1 MHAMKRIRAGVIGV
15 VVLATCATG
24 AAPTSEAAG
33 LTVTY
38 LTEWRGDG
46 DAALQGPLDLAVD
59 GSGNVYVVEQS
70 ANRVQVFTSDGRFIR
85 RVGGPRTCHWGCR
98 PDQID
103 GRFFLPNGIAV
114 DSLGNMYV
122 SDLGNTS
129 TGSAGRVQKFS
140 PDGSFTAAFEG
151 VGLDHFSYPR
161 DVAVDASGGVYVA
174 DWGKSRV
181 LLLAGGSGAFV
192 REWAA
197 PEFYPLS
204 LAVDDARRSLYVV
217 ANDATNPLVVLSLEG
232 GLLTRFGQGLLRG
245 QEIVLDPEGRLY
257 VTGQNMVRVFSPQG
271 ALLGQWGS
279 TGLGPG
285 EFREA
290 TGVAVDDQGLVYV
303 ADYVGGRVQVF
314 RVQFLH

>member
-1 MHAMKRIRAGVIGV
+1 MRALKTLGAGVIGAI
-15 VVLATCATG
+15 VLAASTAV
-24 AAPTSEAAG
+24 APAGEAAG

-38 LTEWRGDG
+38 LGEWSGDG
-46 DAALQGPLDLAVD
+46 DTALQGPLDLAVD
-59 GSGNVYVVEQS
+59 GSGSVYVVEQS
-70 ANRVQVFTSDGRFIR
+70 SYRVQVFTSDGRFIR
-85 RVGGPRTCHWGCR
+85 RVGGPRTCFSGCR
-98 PDQID
+98 PDQVN

-114 DSLGNMYV
+114 DPAGNVYV

-129 TGSAGRVQKFS
+129 TGSPGRVQKFS
-140 PDGSFTAAFEG
+140 PDGSFAAAFEG

-181 LLLAGGSGAFV
+181 LLLAGNSGAFV

-197 PEFYPLS
+197 PEFYPWS
-204 LAVDDARRSLYVV
+204 LAVDEARGSLYV
-217 ANDATNPLVVLSLEG
+217 ATKDARNPLVVLSLEG
-232 GLLTRFGQGLLRG
+232 GFVRSDQAFPRG
-245 QEIVLDPEGRLY
+245 ERIALDREGRLY
-257 VTGQNMVRVFSPQG
+257 VTGANAVRVLSPEG

-279 TGLGPG
+279 YGSGPG

-290 TGVAVDDQGLVYV
+290 TGVAVDDHGLVYV

-314 RVQFLH
+314 RLQFDR

>member
-1 MHAMKRIRAGVIGV
+1 MRAVKTLGAGVIGAF
-15 VVLATCATG
+15 VLAASTAV
-24 AAPTSEAAG
+24 APACEAAG
-33 LTVTY
+33 LTVTS
-38 LTEWRGDG
+38 LGEWRGDG
-46 DAALQGPLDLAVD
+46 DAALQGPVDLAVD

-70 ANRVQVFTSDGRFIR
+70 SNRVQVFTSDGRFLR

-98 PDQID
+98 PDEID

-114 DSLGNMYV
+114 DSVGNIYV

-140 PDGSFTAAFEG
+140 PDGSFAAAFEG

-174 DWGKSRV
+174 DWGKRRV

-197 PEFYPLS
+197 PEFYPWS
-204 LAVDDARRSLYVV
+204 LAVDDARGALYV
-217 ANDATNPLVVLSLEG
+217 ATNDAVNPFVVLSLEG
-232 GLLTRFGQGLLRG
+232 GILTRVGQGLARG
-245 QEIVLDPEGRLY
+245 VGIALDREGRLY
-257 VTGQNMVRVFSPQG
+257 VTGANMVRVLSPQG

-290 TGVAVDDQGLVYV
+290 NGVAVDEQGLVYV

-314 RVQFLH
+314 RVQFDR